1 MQNASKIDG
10 EESTTPT
17 LVPRLRNTEERDRR
31 VSSVELFFDL
41 VFGLA
46 FTQVTT
52 FWLEH
57 TSWGGLGRGLL
68 VLAVLW
74 WVWASYAWL
83 TNATNAE
90 AGVVTTVVLIATGAL
105 FIAALSVPDALGSH
119 RLLFALALF
128 IVLVTFV
135 GLYALVSRD
144 VPDQLAAVLRM
155 SRTELT
161 GGALILGAAF
171 TPAGVRIG
179 LWAVAFV
186 VGLFGPLLW
195 GLGGWRVQPAHFA
208 ERHSLII
215 IIALGESLG
224 AIGFG
229 ARNTALGF
237 HVVFAA
243 VLGLLVAASLWL
255 AYFDFAST
263 SVRGLLTER
272 RGEQRAAFARDA
284 YTYAHL
290 PMVVGIILFAFAM
303 RVTLANPSMELKLIP
318 AVALCWGCALYLLA
332 FVWLRWRASKTLGVG
347 RPVAAIGFLLI
358 TPAATA
364 LPALAAIGL
373 VAAVWIC
380 LHAYELLWWREERAQ
395 RRATVASD
403 AVIDD

>member
-1 MQNASKIDG
+1 M
-10 EESTTPT
+10 
-17 LVPRLRNTEERDRR
+17 PRLRTTDERDRR

-68 VLAVLW
+68 VLLVLW

-83 TNATNAE
+83 TNAADAE
-90 AGVVTTVVLIATGAL
+90 AGFVTAVLLFATGAL
-105 FIAALSVPDALGSH
+105 FIAALSVPDALGGH
-119 RLLFALALF
+119 RLLFGLALF
-128 IVLVTFV
+128 VVLVAFV

-171 TPAGVRIG
+171 TPAGVRLG
-179 LWAVAFV
+179 LWGLAFV
-186 VGLFGPLLW
+186 GGFFAPILG

-229 ARNTALGF
+229 ARTTDFGF
-237 HVVFAA
+237 RVVLAA
-243 VLGLLVAASLWL
+243 VLGLVVAASLWL
-255 AYFDFAST
+255 AYFDFASI
-263 SVRGLLTER
+263 SIRGLLAER
-272 RGEQRAAFARDA
+272 HGEQRAEFARDA

-303 RVTLANPSMELKLIP
+303 RVTLAHPSVELKLIP
-318 AVALCWGCALYLLA
+318 ALALCWGCALYLLA
-332 FVWLRWRASKTLGVG
+332 FVRLRWRANKTLGVG
-347 RPVAAIGFLLI
+347 RPVAAVVLLLL

-364 LPALAAIGL
+364 IPA
-373 VAAVWIC
+373 VAAVGLVSAVWVG

-395 RRATVASD
+395 RRSAEPSGS
-403 AVIDD
+403 